1 MPPRFCSQC
10 GAKVAPGAR
19 FCSECGTALSGRPAA
34 PRPTTAASPWQLTT
48 GGIAVF
54 GLLLLSGLG
63 VWTAIL
69 SPEPPKPAP
78 GRGAAGAPPAAAAQA
93 DAPTQPAEL
102 PAEVKTFIADLAKKA
117 DASPEDLDV
126 WRRLGKVYSRAAQL
140 DPSYDAQALAA
151 FDHVL
156 ARDPNDREALHGKA
170 DVFYDRGDHKQAI
183 PIFERYLTLAG
194 DDPSARTDLATMYL
208 SSGDA
213 PKAIGMYKDV
223 IAKHPDFLQA
233 HYNLAVSYAQLG
245 DSDEALAS
253 FKKARALAPDDKV
266 RAQIDQ
272 MVARLS
278 GTEAPAAGG
287 GSAPDESAATARSAF
302 QQDVEK
308 RLRAAPIM
316 GDRIVRIDW
325 SGPASARVGVRS
337 FPMNGM
343 PDEVRGKFTDRLKQE
358 LAAATK
364 ANAPGGDVRLEIADA
379 DSGTVMATVAPDGA
393 GGSAAPPP
401 PPAARSAFQED
412 VEKRLRAAPIMGD
425 RIVRFDWSGPGSA
438 RVVVQNFP
446 MDGMPDEVRGK
457 FTDRLT
463 QELRAAA
470 QANHP
475 AGDVKLEIADAGAGT
490 VMATVTP

>member
-10 GAKVAPGAR
+10 GTKVTPGAK
-19 FCSECGTALSGRPAA
+19 FCSECGSSLSGRPPA
-34 PRPTTAASPWQLTT
+34 PRSTTVASPWQLTT
-48 GGIAVF
+48 VGLAVF
-54 GLLLLSGLG
+54 GLLLVSGLG

-69 SPEPPKPAP
+69 TPEPPKPAP
-78 GRGAAGAPPAAAAQA
+78 GRGGPAGAPAAGATEAQQ
-93 DAPTQPAEL
+93 QPVEL

-117 DASPEDLDV
+117 DANPEDMDV
-126 WRRLGKVYSRAAQL
+126 WRRLGKVYARAAQL
-140 DPSYDAQALAA
+140 DPSYDPKAIEA

-156 ARDPNDREALHGKA
+156 ARDPNDRESLHGKA
-170 DVFYDRGDHKQAI
+170 DVFYERGDHKRAI

-208 SSGDA
+208 SAGDS
-213 PKAIGMYKDV
+213 PKAIAMYKDV

-245 DSDEALAS
+245 DNHEALAW

-266 RAQIDQ
+266 RRQIDE
-272 MVARLS
+272 MVSRLT
-278 GTEAPAAGG
+278 GEAPPAAGG
-287 GSAPDESAATARSAF
+287 GIAGAGVASAASSPF

-316 GDRIVRIDW
+316 GERIVRIDW
-325 SGPASARVGVRS
+325 TGPASARVGVRS

-358 LAAATK
+358 LAAAAK
-364 ANAPGGDVRLEIADA
+364 ANAPGGDVRIEIADA
-379 DSGTVMATVAPDGA
+379 DSGSVMATI
-393 GGSAAPPP
+393 APPAGNGSQP
-401 PPAARSAFQED
+401 QATAARSPFQED

-446 MDGMPDEVRGK
+446 MDGMPEEVRGK

-475 AGDVKLEIADAGAGT
+475 GGDVKLEIADAGAGT

>member
-1 MPPRFCSQC
+1 MPARFCSQC
-10 GAKVAPGAR
+10 GTKVAPGAK
-19 FCSECGTALSGRPAA
+19 FCSECGHSLLGAPA
-34 PRPTTAASPWQLTT
+34 PRPRGVASPWQLTT
-48 GGIAVF
+48 GGLAVF

-69 SPEPPKPAP
+69 TPEPPKPAP
-78 GRGAAGAPPAAAAQA
+78 GRGAPAGANAAAGRPDDQG
-93 DAPTQPAEL
+93 QSLEL
-102 PAEVKTFIADLAKKA
+102 PAEVKTFITDLAKKA
-117 DASPEDLDV
+117 DANPDDMDV
-126 WRRLGKVYSRAAQL
+126 WMRLGKVYSRAGQL
-140 DPSYDAQALAA
+140 DPSYAPKAIAA

-156 ARDPNDREALHGKA
+156 AHDPDDREALHGKA
-170 DVFYDRGDHKQAI
+170 DVYYDRGDHQQAI
-183 PIFERYLTLAG
+183 PLFERYLALSG

-213 PKAIGMYKDV
+213 PKAIAMYKDV

-233 HYNLAVSYAQLG
+233 QYNLAVSYAQLG
-245 DSDEALAS
+245 DSDEALAW

-266 RAQIDQ
+266 RGQIDE
-272 MVARLS
+272 MVARLT
-278 GTEAPAAGG
+278 GEASPAADRGA
-287 GSAPDESAATARSAF
+287 APTAGVAAEARSPF
-302 QQDVEK
+302 QADVEK

-316 GDRIVRIDW
+316 GERIVRFDW
-325 SGPASARVGVRS
+325 SGPSSARVVVRS

-343 PDEVRGKFTDRLKQE
+343 PDEVRSKFSDRLKQE
-358 LAAATK
+358 LAAAAK

-379 DSGTVMATVAPDGA
+379 DSGTVMATVVPGA
-393 GGSAAPPP
+393 TGAADQAPPV
-401 PPAARSAFQED
+401 AARSAFQAD
-412 VEKRLRAAPIMGD
+412 VEKRLRAAPIMGE

-446 MDGMPDEVRGK
+446 MDGMPEEVRGK

-470 QANHP
+470 EANHP

>member
-1 MPPRFCSQC
+1 MPSRFCSQC
-10 GAKVAPGAR
+10 GTKVTPGAKY
-19 FCSECGTALSGRPAA
+19 CSECGSPLSGTTA
-34 PRPTTAASPWQLTT
+34 PRPPGATAPWQLTT
-48 GGIAVF
+48 AGLGVF

-69 SPEPPKPAP
+69 TPEPPKPAP
-78 GRGAAGAPPAAAAQA
+78 GRGAPAGATAAAGRPDGQG
-93 DAPTQPAEL
+93 QPVEL
-102 PAEVKTFIADLAKKA
+102 PAEVKTFITDLATKA
-117 DASPEDLDV
+117 DANPEDMDV
-126 WRRLGKVYSRAAQL
+126 WRRLGKVYSRAGQL
-140 DPSYDAQALAA
+140 DPSYDPKAIAA

-156 ARDPNDREALHGKA
+156 ARHPDDREALHGKA
-170 DVFYDRGDHKQAI
+170 DVYYDRGDHQQAI
-183 PIFERYLTLAG
+183 PLFERYLTLAG

-208 SSGDA
+208 SSGDS
-213 PKAIGMYKDV
+213 PKAIAMYKDV

-266 RAQIDQ
+266 RGQIDE
-272 MVARLS
+272 MVARLT
-278 GTEAPAAGG
+278 GETPPAADSGA
-287 GSAPDESAATARSAF
+287 APGAATAASPRSPF
-302 QQDVEK
+302 QADVEK

-316 GDRIVRIDW
+316 GERIVRIDW
-325 SGPASARVGVRS
+325 TGPASARVGVRS

-343 PDEVRGKFTDRLKQE
+343 PDEVRSKFTDRLKQE
-358 LAAATK
+358 LAAAAK
-364 ANAPGGDVRLEIADA
+364 ANAPGGDVRVEIADA
-379 DSGTVMATVAPDGA
+379 DSGSVMATVAPGA
-393 GGSAAPPP
+393 VGGPDQA
-401 PPAARSAFQED
+401 PPAAHSAFQED

-425 RIVRFDWSGPGSA
+425 RIVRVDWSGPGSA

-446 MDGMPDEVRGK
+446 MDGMPEEVRGK
-457 FTDRLT
+457 FTDRLA

-475 AGDVKLEIADAGAGT
+475 EGDVKLEIADAGAGT

>member
-1 MPPRFCSQC
+1 MPARFCSQC
-10 GAKVAPGAR
+10 GTKVTPGAK
-19 FCSECGTALSGRPAA
+19 FCSECGHSLSGAA
-34 PRPTTAASPWQLTT
+34 TPQPRSDRSTVTSPWQLTT
-48 GGIAVF
+48 GGLGVF
-54 GLLLLSGLG
+54 GLLLLAGLG

-69 SPEPPKPAP
+69 TPEPPKPAP
-78 GRGAAGAPPAAAAQA
+78 GRGAPAGATAAAGRPDDQG
-93 DAPTQPAEL
+93 QPMEL

-117 DASPEDLDV
+117 DANPEDMDV
-126 WRRLGKVYSRAAQL
+126 WRRLGKVYSRAGQL
-140 DPSYDAQALAA
+140 DPAFAPKAIDA
-151 FDHVL
+151 FEHVL
-156 ARDPNDREALHGKA
+156 AHDPHDREALHGKA
-170 DVFYDRGDHKQAI
+170 DVYYDRGDDQQAI
-183 PIFERYLTLAG
+183 PLFERYLALSG

-213 PKAIGMYKDV
+213 PKAITMYKDV

-233 HYNLAVSYAQLG
+233 QYNLAVSYAQLG
-245 DSDEALAS
+245 DSDEALAW

-266 RAQIDQ
+266 RGQIDE
-272 MVARLS
+272 MMARLT
-278 GTEAPAAGG
+278 GEASP
-287 GSAPDESAATARSAF
+287 APDRSPF
-302 QQDVEK
+302 QADVEK

-316 GDRIVRIDW
+316 GERIVRFDW
-325 SGPASARVGVRS
+325 SGPGSARVVVRS

-343 PDEVRGKFTDRLKQE
+343 PDEVRSKFSDRLKQE
-358 LAAATK
+358 LAAAAK

-379 DSGTVMATVAPDGA
+379 DSGTVMATVVPGPTGA
-393 GGSAAPPP
+393 ADQAPPV
-401 PPAARSAFQED
+401 AARSSFHAD
-412 VEKRLRAAPIMGD
+412 LEKRLRAAPIMGE

-446 MDGMPDEVRGK
+446 MDGMPEEVRGK

-470 QANHP
+470 EANHP